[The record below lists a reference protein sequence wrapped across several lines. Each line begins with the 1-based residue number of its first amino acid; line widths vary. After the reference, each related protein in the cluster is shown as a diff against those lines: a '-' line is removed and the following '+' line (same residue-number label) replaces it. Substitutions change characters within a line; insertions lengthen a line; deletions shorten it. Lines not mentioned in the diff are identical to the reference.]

1 MAARFNVDP
10 FFRSYVTLLTRLN
23 LEKLVNIFE
32 GEEIT
37 MQTLRMSTATE
48 LKGILK
54 ISFGSAKLIT
64 EEVARVNAADRQH
77 LQELMH
83 LKNTKKEKQKK
94 KEATRVGQ
102 ERNGVEKVEEDVG
115 EPSTYLP
122 EEYPS
127 NSFMETFSCGKC
139 EDKFISKESLE
150 QHEKEEH
157 KKKEA
162 TCIFCGFF
170 WKQEDSS

>member
-32 GEEIT
+32 DEEIT
-37 MQTLRMSTATE
+37 MQTLITSTATE

-83 LKNTKKEKQKK
+83 LKDTKKRSRRKNKQQGLAK
-94 KEATRVGQ
+94 R
-102 ERNGVEKVEEDVG
+102 
-115 EPSTYLP
+115 
-122 EEYPS
+122 
-127 NSFMETFSCGKC
+127 ET
-139 EDKFISKESLE
+139 E
-150 QHEKEEH
+150 
-157 KKKEA
+157 
-162 TCIFCGFF
+162 
-170 WKQEDSS
+170 